1 MLTREVWKGGLSP
14 AINTGFPNVR
24 VGNFA
29 LCSFAPV
36 ALSLLSLFT
45 KRVTEANHSHY
56 SFCKE
61 WRERMLSLSKEWWER
76 FALYERVI
84 LSFEVWLASNLFFS
98 PSFSHFYAQK
108 KEQIAV
114 KDDIHQW
121 LVYNYALYK
130 NTTILSKFYFKKS
143 VNFLRRL
150 WQLLKKSRPATYP
163 PGPAVPRPPICF

>member
-1 MLTREVWKGGLSP
+1 MSGLGISL
-14 AINTGFPNVR
+14 
-24 VGNFA
+24 FA
-29 LCSFAPV
+29 LLLPLLFRSCR
-36 ALSLLSLFT
+36 SLQ
-45 KRVTEANHSHY
+45 
-56 SFCKE
+56 KE
-61 WRERMLSLSKEWWER
+61 WRKQITPIT
-76 FALYERVI
+76 LYERVI

-143 VNFLRRL
+143 VNFFDGCDND
-150 WQLLKKSRPATYP
+150 WKSPGQLPTPWSCCSPAP
-163 PGPAVPRPPICF
+163 NLFLVSEI